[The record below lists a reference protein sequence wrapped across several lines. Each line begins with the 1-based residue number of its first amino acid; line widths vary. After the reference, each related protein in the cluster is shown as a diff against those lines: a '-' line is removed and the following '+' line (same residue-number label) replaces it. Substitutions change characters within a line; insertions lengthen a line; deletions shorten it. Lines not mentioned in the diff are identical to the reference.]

1 MRTIITVPSMN
12 TRWTLGVWLIM
23 AAAGLS
29 ACSALTG
36 ERTTYSQAGAKVGL
50 ERDPTIARA
59 KTDVHNAHP
68 ANLTGA
74 EVRTLLG
81 AIEVSGWTGTIVGIF
96 EHPRPVPLLTE
107 EQLNAYADP
116 LSDALRQ
123 AEPAERVTFSFPKP
137 DVKYSDNR
145 TIGSLFVR
153 DKYLHVVL
161 TDHASLTRADTGG
174 DDLKDPRDTKGMKL
188 WVARPARAAIVP
200 DLEEPNWAAFET
212 VHISLNMQEV
222 IALRSAKPPA
232 QIGRE
237 SAVPPS
243 PVASDAGLSK
253 QDLQNQV
260 RELTNSNLELRG
272 RLDDQAKQM
281 KALNDEM
288 NRLRLEMDQTKSPK
302 ASPPRKSP
310 VPSAP

>member
-1 MRTIITVPSMN
+1 MMSFIS
-12 TRWTLGVWLIM
+12 TRWIIGIGLVV
-23 AAAGLS
+23 AAAGLPGCAS
-29 ACSALTG
+29 WMG
-36 ERTTYSQAGAKVGL
+36 EKTTFNQGGAKIGL

-74 EVRTLLG
+74 EVRMLLG
-81 AIEVSGWTGTIVGIF
+81 AVEVSGWTGTIVGIF

-107 EQLNAYADP
+107 EQLNAYAEP
-116 LSDALRQ
+116 IADAFRQ
-123 AEPAERVTFSFPKP
+123 AQPAERVTFVFPKP
-137 DVKYSDNR
+137 DVKYSENK
-145 TIGSLFVR
+145 TIGFLFVR

-174 DDLKDPRDTKGMKL
+174 DELKDPRDTKGMKL
-188 WVARPARAAIVP
+188 WVARPASAAMVP
-200 DLEEPNWAAFET
+200 DLQEPNWAAFET
-212 VHISLNMQEV
+212 VHVSLNMQEV

-232 QIGRE
+232 QVSRE
-237 SAVPPS
+237 SAVHPVPAA
-243 PVASDAGLSK
+243 PVAGDAGPSK

-281 KALNDEM
+281 KALNDDM
-288 NRLRLEMDQTKSPK
+288 NRLRLEADQAKSPK
-302 ASPPRKSP
+302 TPPRKSP
-310 VPSAP
+310 APAPFTP

>member
-1 MRTIITVPSMN
+1 MIAVPLMSMRWI
-12 TRWTLGVWLIM
+12 LGIGLVV

-29 ACSALTG
+29 GCAALTG
-36 ERTTYSQAGAKVGL
+36 ERTTFNQGGAKIGL

-81 AIEVSGWTGTIVGIF
+81 AVEVSGWTGTIVGIF
-96 EHPRPVPLLTE
+96 ENPRPAPLLTE

-116 LSDALRQ
+116 LSDAFRQ
-123 AEPAERVTFSFPKP
+123 AGPAERVTFSFPKP

-188 WVARPARAAIVP
+188 WVALPARAAVVP
-200 DLEEPNWAAFET
+200 DLQEPNWAAFET
-212 VHISLNMQEV
+212 VHVSLDMKEA
-222 IALRSAKPPA
+222 IALRSAKPPV
-232 QIGRE
+232 QVGRE
-237 SAVPPS
+237 SAITPS
-243 PVASDAGLSK
+243 PVASDAGPSK

-288 NRLRLEMDQTKSPK
+288 NRLRLEMDQAKSPK
-302 ASPPRKSP
+302 TPPRKSP
-310 VPSAP
+310 APSAP